1 MHCLFAARIRIRS
14 INRALALRWL
24 VARRLIA
31 RRPSVLRWLHRRR
44 FALRL
49 LRDCR
54 LCLLVTM
61 RRRRLLLLVW
71 WWRLVSLLGIGLLL
85 PLRLDSPLHAVLL
98 RL

>member
-31 RRPSVLRWLHRRR
+31 LRPSVLRWLHRRR

-49 LRDCR
+49 LRDRR

-61 RRRRLLLLVW
+61 RRRLLLVVW

>member
-31 RRPSVLRWLHRRR
+31 LRPSVLRWLHRRR

-49 LRDCR
+49 LRNRR